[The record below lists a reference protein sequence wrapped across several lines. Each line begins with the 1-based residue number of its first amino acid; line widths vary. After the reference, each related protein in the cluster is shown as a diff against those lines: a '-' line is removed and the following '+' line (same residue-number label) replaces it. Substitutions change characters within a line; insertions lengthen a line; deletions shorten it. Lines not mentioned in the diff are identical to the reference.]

1 MTPPPER
8 GAGSAGRPEDD
19 VRGTTQRAACADL
32 SSAPWS
38 DSTFDVMLPASKILV
53 GVDGRQGGRD
63 AITLARD
70 LSAPEAEIVLGHI
83 WSRDVL
89 SGRDRTEEAQALLA
103 REAQRAGI
111 HATTDAVGDSRT
123 AAGMRRLCAQHEPDL
138 VVVGASHRSAAGRLL
153 VGDLGRALVH
163 ELCCPVAVAPQG
175 AASSPLALIGVA
187 WDDSDASRGALAAAR
202 ALAAATGAELQL
214 FHAVEPPPVAFA
226 SPAAPMFV
234 AGLSVAEIERSR
246 EETDA
251 LGDRPGIVEVGPSVP
266 GLMRLSAEVDLLVIG
281 AGRHGLL
288 HRIVLG
294 SHADIVI
301 HDAKCPVVVVPEA
314 SMKEARAS
322 AALAAECVSPGG
334 EDLARG
340 GS

>member
-1 MTPPPER
+1 
-8 GAGSAGRPEDD
+8 
-19 VRGTTQRAACADL
+19 
-32 SSAPWS
+32 
-38 DSTFDVMLPASKILV
+38 MLPASKILV

-63 AITLARD
+63 AITLSRHFA
-70 LSAPEAEIVLGHI
+70 APDAEIVLGHV

-89 SGRDRTEEAQALLA
+89 SGRDRTEEAEALLV
-103 REAQRAGI
+103 REARRAGI
-111 HATTDAVGDSRT
+111 HPTLDTVGDSRT
-123 AAGMRRLCAQHEPDL
+123 AAGMRRLCALHEPDL
-138 VVVGASHRSAAGRLL
+138 VVVGASHRSVTGRLL

-175 AASSPLALIGVA
+175 TDHEPYALIGVA

-202 ALAAATGAELQL
+202 ALAEAAGAELQL

-226 SPAAPMFV
+226 SPAAPLFV
-234 AGLSVAEIERSR
+234 ASLSVSEIERAR
-246 EETDA
+246 EQTDA

-288 HRIVLG
+288 HRLVLG

-301 HDAKCPVVVVPEA
+301 HDAKCPVLVVPEA
-314 SMKEARAS
+314 AMKGERTEFD
-322 AALAAECVSPGG
+322 AATQVGPACGG
-334 EDLARG
+334 EATGG